1 MTYCSV
7 ARSQAMA
14 EPERE
19 NKARSPYKTT
29 VVEEFYSRNELIY
42 LNDFG
47 EICWAAVEIEFGMPS
62 K

>member
-14 EPERE
+14 EPEGE
-19 NKARSPYKTT
+19 SEARSPYKTT
-29 VVEEFYSRNELIY
+29 VVEEFYCELIY
-42 LNDFG
+42 LNYFG